1 MSSTD
6 ITYIDI
12 VEWKE
17 RIARAKDAIESG
29 NYERLKL
36 ECGYLANDM
45 AFLVVFA
52 ESLLKIEVDQEVYDK
67 ARELQKMN
75 YHPLVGSWEKEE

>member
-6 ITYIDI
+6 ITYKDI

-17 RIARAKDAIESG
+17 RIAKTKDAIKTDDI
-29 NYERLKL
+29 ERMKQ

-75 YHPLVGSWEKEE
+75 YHPLVGRYEKE

>member
-6 ITYIDI
+6 ITYKDI

-17 RIARAKDAIESG
+17 RIAKAKDALKSG
-29 NYERLKL
+29 DFERVEQ
-36 ECGYLANDM
+36 ECGYLVNDM
-45 AFLVVFA
+45 AFLVVFT

-67 ARELQKMN
+67 ARELQKTN
-75 YHPLVGSWEKEE
+75 YHPLAGSWEREE

>member
-6 ITYIDI
+6 ITYKDI
-12 VEWKE
+12 VEWKK
-17 RIARAKDAIESG
+17 RIAKAKEEAKSG
-29 NYERLKL
+29 NLERMRQEL
-36 ECGYLANDM
+36 GYLANDM

>member
-6 ITYIDI
+6 ITYKDI

-17 RIARAKDAIESG
+17 RITKVKDAIKSG
-29 NYERLKL
+29 NIERMKK
-36 ECGYLANDM
+36 ECGYLANDF
-45 AFLVVFA
+45 AFLVVFT

-75 YHPLVGSWEKEE
+75 YHPLVGSWEREE